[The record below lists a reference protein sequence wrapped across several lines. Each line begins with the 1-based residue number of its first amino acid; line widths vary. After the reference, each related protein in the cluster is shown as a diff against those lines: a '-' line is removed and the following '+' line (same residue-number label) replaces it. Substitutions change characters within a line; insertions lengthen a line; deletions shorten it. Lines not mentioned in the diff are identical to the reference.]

1 MVYIPVSFEEKDKGK
16 LYDFIQQHSFGM
28 LVTQHE
34 GRPFATSIP
43 FHLDREQGCLYGH
56 VARANPQ
63 WQDVEGDVLVIFQG
77 PHAYI
82 SPTWYETSQSVPTW
96 NYVAVHAYGKWTPIE
111 DQEELLRTLGDA
123 TQDYEVQ
130 GSGWS
135 LEAAGPAYIEGLS
148 KAIVGFKIQ
157 ITELEGKWKLSQ
169 NHSMERRQRVIEALK
184 RQPDAASRQI
194 AELMRETLV
203 RPTAQRVTQNKEGDG

>member
-1 MVYIPVSFEEKDKGK
+1 MYIPAAFEEKDESK
-16 LYDFIQQHSFGM
+16 LYDFIRRHSFGM

-56 VARANPQ
+56 LARANPQ
-63 WQDVEGDVLVIFQG
+63 WRDVEGDVLVIFQG

-82 SPTWYETSQSVPTW
+82 SPTWYETNQSVPTW
-96 NYVAVHAYGKWTPIE
+96 NYVAVHAYGKWSPIE
-111 DQEELLRTLGDA
+111 DQEELVKTLGDA
-123 TQDYEVQ
+123 VKDYELQ

-135 LEAAGPAYIEGLS
+135 MESAGSDFIEGVS

-157 ITELEGKWKLSQ
+157 ITQLEGKWKLSQ
-169 NHSMERRQRVIEALK
+169 NHSVERRERVIEAL
-184 RQPDAASRQI
+184 RGREDAESRQI
-194 AELMRETLV
+194 AVLMQETMP
-203 RPTAQRVTQNKEGDG
+203 RTKEGSN